1 MYKFSIIA
9 VDFQTYVLPFL
20 SYKAYKLP
28 GTHAFSDSS
37 GHQNVLD
44 CDMRTISETRFLL
57 GDPGNTR
64 TSRSSAV
71 TINVNVSTPEEDR
84 NNSTMSDPID
94 KAPPSSDEA

>member
-28 GTHAFSDSS
+28 GTHAFSYSA

-64 TSRSSAV
+64 TSSAV

-84 NNSTMSDPID
+84 NNSTMSDPTD